1 MSRGREFPGQKVVK
15 MKDGKIAKKGVVS
28 ARPSATAL
36 PVASRFFDDTL
47 CMLTIL
53 LQPRMFVSFPAL
65 TSAFG
70 HRRVR

>member
-47 CMLTIL
+47 
-53 LQPRMFVSFPAL
+53 P
-65 TSAFG
+65 
-70 HRRVR
+70 